1 LGSPAFHLPRGGVWG
16 WQATH
21 GAAAPRVYGWF
32 TSAVYRW
39 RQASMTRGGFSTE
52 CYLHHCVSSTIITS
66 ARYFRPP
73 RDLDTAHPRREAR
86 AAEAPMTWTGAIQ
99 TRRRPTTRSKPASRP
114 GKGGG
119 PALLVTPCPYHLADP
134 AAVWTLWTPPW
145 GLGCATR
152 RPADLRG
159 DCGEG
164 DLGGKGQV
172 RSFGPDRLC
181 GVRPRGAHG
190 LAEGVVG
197 GGGARC
203 CEQSWPGDTF
213 HNSSLA
219 LHRGSPPGTCALQLP
234 SLYVASTGDPHA
246 ALSRAFGG

>member
-1 LGSPAFHLPRGGVWG
+1 
-16 WQATH
+16 
-21 GAAAPRVYGWF
+21 
-32 TSAVYRW
+32 
-39 RQASMTRGGFSTE
+39 
-52 CYLHHCVSSTIITS
+52 
-66 ARYFRPP
+66 
-73 RDLDTAHPRREAR
+73 
-86 AAEAPMTWTGAIQ
+86 MTWTGAIQ

-152 RPADLRG
+152 RPADPRG

-172 RSFGPDRLC
+172 RSSGPDRLC
-181 GVRPRGAHG
+181 GVCPRGAHG

-213 HNSSLA
+213 HNSCLA
-219 LHRGSPPGTCALQLP
+219 LHRGSPPGTWLGGCPPCSFQRRPTCGLVTSIRGLDLRELLSVRICLWFGARLT
-234 SLYVASTGDPHA
+234 SASN
-246 ALSRAFGG
+246 